1 MVREVTKREAKNYL
15 MQAEEFL
22 ESARDNLEKKRFNA
36 AGFDAIQAIINANDA
51 LTIYFLER
59 RASKDHREAMKLHVD
74 VVRII
79 NDSSCRSI
87 LKNALDSRSSV
98 GYLGRPTSKREA
110 ENLVRSAMR
119 FIEWVKKYVK

>member
-22 ESARDNLEKKRFNA
+22 ESAKDNLEKKRFNA

-87 LKNALDSRSSV
+87 LKNALDSSLLSGIWEDPQAR
-98 GYLGRPTSKREA
+98 GRQRIS
-110 ENLVRSAMR
+110 
-119 FIEWVKKYVK
+119 